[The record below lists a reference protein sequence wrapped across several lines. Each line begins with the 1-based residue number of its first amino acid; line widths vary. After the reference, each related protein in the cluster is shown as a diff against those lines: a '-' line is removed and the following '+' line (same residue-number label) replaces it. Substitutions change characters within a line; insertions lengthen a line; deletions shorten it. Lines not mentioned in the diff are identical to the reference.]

1 MADKF
6 EFRGG
11 LVKPLDIAGQSFDVT
26 TGDVV
31 ALQAGLA
38 LSEKLKSIDL
48 KDVGADTYMC
58 LCDEIMQAVDDI
70 LGEGACKRVL
80 AGRRVNI
87 IDLVDLLVF
96 VLREVT
102 TDFNA
107 ALGDVVADLTAI
119 ASEE

>member
-6 EFRGG
+6 EFRDG

-31 ALQAGLA
+31 ALQAGQA

-48 KDVGADTYMC
+48 KDVGTDTYMC